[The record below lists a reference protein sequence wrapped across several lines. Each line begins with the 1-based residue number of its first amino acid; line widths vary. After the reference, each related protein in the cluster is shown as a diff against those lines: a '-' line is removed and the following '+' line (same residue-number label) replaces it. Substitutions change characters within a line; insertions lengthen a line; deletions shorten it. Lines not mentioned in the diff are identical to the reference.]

1 MNTTIKEQL
10 SSPTGILKFLI
21 KHNTIVIFVLL
32 TIFSALISD
41 VFFTE
46 TNLSNLLKQ
55 VSGIGIV
62 SIGMLIVILTGG
74 IDLSVGSVVAL
85 LAVAFAILV
94 NTVVLPVAILLTIVL
109 GFVLGSAS
117 GYLVAYQKM
126 APFIATLALMTI
138 ARGLGFIYSKG
149 SPITF
154 ESNGAAFMSDFANK
168 STLGVPNIAIVFFII
183 VAMASVMLKY
193 NVFGRLVIAMGSN
206 EEASRLSG
214 IKVNKYKFL
223 VYAISGSLAAIAA
236 IITASR
242 TNLGS
247 PNMGV
252 AWELDAIAAVVIGG
266 ASLNGG
272 KGSAINTLMGVLILG
287 LIGNILN
294 LLNVPSYPQQVVK
307 GGIII
312 LAVLFQKFEGQN
324 NK

>member
-1 MNTTIKEQL
+1 MALTIKQQL
-10 SSPTGILKFLI
+10 SSPGGILKFI
-21 KHNTIVIFVLL
+21 VKHNTIFIFVLL
-32 TIFSALISD
+32 VIFSALISD
-41 VFFTE
+41 VFFTS

-55 VSGIGIV
+55 VSGIGII

-74 IDLSVGSVVAL
+74 IDLSVGSMVAL
-85 LAVAFAILV
+85 LAVTFAILV
-94 NTVVLPVAILLTIVL
+94 NVVVLPLAILLTIII
-109 GFVLGSAS
+109 GFSLGSVS

-126 APFIATLALMTI
+126 APFVATLALMTI

-154 ESNGAAFMSDFANK
+154 KTPGGEFMSNFANN
-168 STLGVPNIAIVFFII
+168 STIGIPNIAIVFFLI
-183 VAMASVMLKY
+183 VIFAMVMLRY
-193 NVFGRLVIAMGSN
+193 NVFGRLIIAIGSN

-223 VYAISGSLAAIAA
+223 VYAISGALAATAA
-236 IITASR
+236 IIVASR

-247 PNMGV
+247 PNMGM

-307 GGIII
+307 GAIII
-312 LAVLFQKFEGQN
+312 FAVLLQRFDSK
-324 NK
+324 

>member
-1 MNTTIKEQL
+1 MNTSINKQANGL
-10 SSPTGILKFLI
+10 GGMLKFII
-21 KHNTIVIFVLL
+21 KHNTIFIFVLL
-32 TIFSALISD
+32 VIFSALISD

-74 IDLSVGSVVAL
+74 IDLSVGSIVAL
-85 LAVAFAILV
+85 LAVTFAILV
-94 NTVVLPVAILLTIVL
+94 NVVILPVAILLTIIM
-109 GFVLGSAS
+109 GFALGSFS
-117 GYLVAYQKM
+117 GYLIAYRKM

-149 SPITF
+149 SPVTF
-154 ESNGAAFMSDFANK
+154 DSPGGAFMSDFANK
-168 STLGVPNIAIVFFII
+168 STLGVPNIATVFFII
-183 VAMASVMLKY
+183 VALAAVMLKY

-214 IKVNKYKFL
+214 IRVSKYKFL

-236 IITASR
+236 IVTASR

-272 KGSAINTLMGVLILG
+272 KGNAVNTLMGVLILG

-307 GGIII
+307 GAIII
-312 LAVLFQKFEGQN
+312 LAVLFQKIES
-324 NK
+324 KK

>member
-1 MNTTIKEQL
+1 MALTIKQQF
-10 SSPTGILKFLI
+10 SSPGGILKFLI
-21 KHNTIVIFVLL
+21 KHNTIFIFIVLV
-32 TIFSALISD
+32 IFSALISD
-41 VFFTE
+41 VFFTSV
-46 TNLSNLLKQ
+46 NLSNLLKQ
-55 VSGIGIV
+55 VSGIGII

-74 IDLSVGSVVAL
+74 IDLSVGSMVAL
-85 LAVAFAILV
+85 LAVTFAILV
-94 NTVVLPVAILLTIVL
+94 NTVILPLAIILTIII
-109 GFVLGSAS
+109 GFSLGSVA
-117 GYLVAYQKM
+117 GYLVAFQKM

-154 ESNGAAFMSDFANK
+154 KTPGGEFMSNFANN
-168 STLGVPNIAIVFFII
+168 STLGIPNIAIVFFLI
-183 VAMASVMLKY
+183 VIGAMVMLRY
-193 NVFGRLVIAMGSN
+193 NVFGRLVIAIGSN

-223 VYAISGSLAAIAA
+223 VYAISGALAATAA
-236 IITASR
+236 IIVASR

-247 PNMGV
+247 PNMGM

-272 KGSAINTLMGVLILG
+272 KGTAINTLMGVLILG

-312 LAVLFQKFEGQN
+312 FAVLLQKFES
-324 NK
+324 K

>member
-1 MNTTIKEQL
+1 MALTLKQQL
-10 SSPTGILKFLI
+10 SSPGGVLQFLI
-21 KHNTIVIFVLL
+21 KYNTIFIFLL
-32 TIFSALISD
+32 LVIFSAIISD
-41 VFFTE
+41 VFFTSV
-46 TNLSNLLKQ
+46 NLSNLLKQ
-55 VSGIGIV
+55 VSGIGII
-62 SIGMLIVILTGG
+62 SIGMLIVILSGG
-74 IDLSVGSVVAL
+74 IDLSVGSMVAL
-85 LAVAFAILV
+85 LAVTFAILV
-94 NTVVLPVAILLTIVL
+94 NIFALPLAILMTIAI
-109 GFVLGSAS
+109 GFSLGSVS

-126 APFIATLALMTI
+126 APFIATLALMTV
-138 ARGLGFIYSKG
+138 ARGMGFIYSKG

-154 ESNGAAFMSDFANK
+154 KTYGGLYMSDFANN
-168 STLGVPNIAIVFFII
+168 SFLGIPNIAIVFLVI
-183 VAMASVMLKY
+183 VILTMVMLRY
-193 NVFGRLVIAMGSN
+193 NVFGRIIIAIGSN

-236 IITASR
+236 IIVASR

-247 PNMGV
+247 PNMGM

-266 ASLNGG
+266 ASLSGG
-272 KGSAINTLMGVLILG
+272 RGTAINTLMGVLILG

-312 LAVLFQKFEGQN
+312 FAVLLQRFE

>member
-1 MNTTIKEQL
+1 MALNLKQQL
-10 SSPTGILKFLI
+10 SSPGGLLKFLI
-21 KHNTIVIFVLL
+21 KYNTIFIFIVLL
-32 TIFSALISD
+32 IFSAVISD
-41 VFFTE
+41 VFFTSV
-46 TNLSNLLKQ
+46 NLSNLLKQ
-55 VSGIGIV
+55 VSGIGII

-74 IDLSVGSVVAL
+74 IDLSVGSLVAL
-85 LAVAFAILV
+85 LAVTFAILV
-94 NTVVLPVAILLTIVL
+94 NIVVLPVAILITVVI
-109 GFVLGSAS
+109 GFGLGSVS

-126 APFIATLALMTI
+126 APFIATLALMTV

-154 ESNGAAFMSDFANK
+154 KTPGGEFMSNFANN
-168 STLGVPNIAIVFFII
+168 STIGVPNIAIVFFII
-183 VAMASVMLKY
+183 VAAAFVMLRY
-193 NVFGRLVIAMGSN
+193 NVFGRLIIAIGSN

-236 IITASR
+236 IIVASR

-247 PNMGV
+247 PNMGM

-272 KGSAINTLMGVLILG
+272 RGSAINTLMGVLILG

-312 LAVLFQKFEGQN
+312 FAVLLQRFE

>member
-1 MNTTIKEQL
+1 MNL
-10 SSPTGILKFLI
+10 SINKQASGSSGALKFLI
-21 KHNTIVIFVLL
+21 KHNTIFIFLLLVL
-32 TIFSALISD
+32 FSAFISD

-55 VSGIGIV
+55 VSGIGVV
-62 SIGMLIVILTGG
+62 SIAMLFVILTGG
-74 IDLSVGSVVAL
+74 IDLSVGSLVAL
-85 LAVAFAILV
+85 LAVTFAVLI
-94 NTVVLPVAILLTIVL
+94 NVVILPVAILLTIIL
-109 GFVLGSAS
+109 GFTLGSMS

-126 APFIATLALMTI
+126 APFIATLAIMTI

-149 SPITF
+149 SPVTF
-154 ESNGAAFMSDFANK
+154 ESPGGSFMSDFANN

-183 VAMASVMLKY
+183 VAMASVMLRF
-193 NVFGRLVIAMGSN
+193 NVFGRLIIAMGSN

-214 IKVNKYKFL
+214 IRVSKYKFL
-223 VYAISGSLAAIAA
+223 VYAISGSLAAVAA
-236 IITASR
+236 ILTASR

-272 KGSAINTLMGVLILG
+272 KGTAINTLMGVLILG

-307 GGIII
+307 GVIII
-312 LAVLFQKFEGQN
+312 LAVLFQKFEG
-324 NK
+324 KK

>member
-1 MNTTIKEQL
+1 MALTIKEQL
-10 SSPTGILKFLI
+10 SSPGNILKFVI
-21 KHNTIVIFVLL
+21 KHNTIFIFVLL
-32 TIFSALISD
+32 VIFSALISD
-41 VFFTE
+41 VFFTSV
-46 TNLSNLLKQ
+46 NLSNLLKQ
-55 VSGIGIV
+55 VSGIGII

-74 IDLSVGSVVAL
+74 IDLSVGSMVAL
-85 LAVAFAILV
+85 LAVTFAILV
-94 NTVVLPVAILLTIVL
+94 NTVILPLAIILTIII
-109 GFVLGSAS
+109 GFGLGSVA

-126 APFIATLALMTI
+126 APFIATLALMTV

-154 ESNGAAFMSDFANK
+154 KTPGGEFMSNFANN
-168 STLGVPNIAIVFFII
+168 SILGVPNIALVFFLI
-183 VAMASVMLKY
+183 VILAMVMLRY
-193 NVFGRLVIAMGSN
+193 NVFGRLIIAMGSN

-214 IKVNKYKFL
+214 IKVSKYIFL

-236 IITASR
+236 IVVASR

-247 PNMGV
+247 PNMGM

-272 KGSAINTLMGVLILG
+272 KGTAINTLMGVLILG

-307 GGIII
+307 GAIII
-312 LAVLFQKFEGQN
+312 FAVLLQRFER
-324 NK
+324 K

>member
-1 MNTTIKEQL
+1 MASTIEQKEGNSGGVLQ
-10 SSPTGILKFLI
+10 FLI
-21 KHNTIVIFVLL
+21 KYNTIFIFVLL
-32 TIFSALISD
+32 VIFSALISD
-41 VFFTE
+41 VFFTAV
-46 TNLSNLLKQ
+46 NLSNLLKQ
-55 VSGIGIV
+55 VSGIGII

-74 IDLSVGSVVAL
+74 IDLSVGSMVAL

-94 NTVVLPVAILLTIVL
+94 NIFALPLAILMTIAI
-109 GFVLGSAS
+109 GFGLGSVS

-126 APFIATLALMTI
+126 APFIATLALMTV

-149 SPITF
+149 SPVTF
-154 ESNGAAFMSDFANK
+154 ETYGGLYMSEFANN
-168 STLGVPNIAIVFFII
+168 STLGIPNIAIVFFII
-183 VAMASVMLKY
+183 VILAVIMLRY
-193 NVFGRLVIAMGSN
+193 NVFGRIIIAIGSN

-223 VYAISGSLAAIAA
+223 VYAISGALAATSA
-236 IITASR
+236 IIVASR

-247 PNMGV
+247 PNMGM

-272 KGSAINTLMGVLILG
+272 KGSAVNTLMGVLILG

-312 LAVLFQKFEGQN
+312 FAVLLQRFE

>member
-1 MNTTIKEQL
+1 MALTLKQQL
-10 SSPTGILKFLI
+10 SSPGGLLKFLV
-21 KHNTIVIFVLL
+21 KHNTIFIFVLL
-32 TIFSALISD
+32 VIFSALISD
-41 VFFTE
+41 VFFTSV
-46 TNLSNLLKQ
+46 NLSNLLKQ

-74 IDLSVGSVVAL
+74 IDLSVGSMVAL
-85 LAVAFAILV
+85 LAVTFAILV
-94 NTVVLPVAILLTIVL
+94 NVFILPVAILLTLVI
-109 GFVLGSAS
+109 GFGLGSVS

-126 APFIATLALMTI
+126 APFVATLALMTI

-149 SPITF
+149 SPVTF
-154 ESNGAAFMSDFANK
+154 KTPGGAFMSNFANN
-168 STLGVPNIAIVFFII
+168 STLGIPNIAIVFFLI
-183 VAMASVMLKY
+183 VILAMVMLRY
-193 NVFGRLVIAMGSN
+193 NVFGRLVIAIGSN

-223 VYAISGSLAAIAA
+223 VYAISGALAATAA
-236 IITASR
+236 IIVASR

-247 PNMGV
+247 PNMGM

-272 KGSAINTLMGVLILG
+272 KGTAINTLMGVLILG

-307 GGIII
+307 GAIII
-312 LAVLFQKFEGQN
+312 FAVLLQRFDSK
-324 NK
+324 

>member
-1 MNTTIKEQL
+1 MASTIKEQL
-10 SSPTGILKFLI
+10 SSPGGIMKFLI
-21 KHNTIVIFVLL
+21 KYNTIFIFVLL
-32 TIFSALISD
+32 VIFSAVISD
-41 VFFTE
+41 VFFTS

-55 VSGIGIV
+55 VSGVGII

-74 IDLSVGSVVAL
+74 IDLSVGSMVAL
-85 LAVAFAILV
+85 LAVIFALFV
-94 NTVVLPVAILLTIVL
+94 NLFALPLAIVFTLAI
-109 GFVLGSAS
+109 GFALGSVS

-126 APFIATLALMTI
+126 APFVATLALMTI

-154 ESNGAAFMSDFANK
+154 DTVGGLTMSNFANN
-168 STLGVPNIAIVFFII
+168 SFLGIPNIAIVFFLVVILTM
-183 VAMASVMLKY
+183 VLLKY
-193 NVFGRLVIAMGSN
+193 NVFGRLIIAIGSN

-223 VYAISGSLAAIAA
+223 VYAISGTLAALAAIVV
-236 IITASR
+236 ASR

-247 PNMGV
+247 PNMGM

-272 KGSAINTLMGVLILG
+272 KGTAINTLMGVLILG

-307 GGIII
+307 GAIII
-312 LAVLFQKFEGQN
+312 FAVLLQRFE